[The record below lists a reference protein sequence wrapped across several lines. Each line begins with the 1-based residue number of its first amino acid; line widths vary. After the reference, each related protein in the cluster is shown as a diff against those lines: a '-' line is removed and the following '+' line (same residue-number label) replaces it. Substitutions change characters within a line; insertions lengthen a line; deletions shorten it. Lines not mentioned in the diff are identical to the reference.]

1 MDPLALTL
9 IELGAVVFCLGL
21 LARLAGRIGMSPIPL
36 YLVGGLAFGA
46 GGVVKLEGM
55 HEFAHLSGEIG
66 VILLLLML
74 GLEYTAAELVTGLRR
89 SWQAGVLDLVLN
101 FLPGRRARGHAGLG
115 SGGRHG
121 DGRRHLYFL
130 LRHRREG
137 HHGPRPDR
145 QP

>member
-21 LARLAGRIGMSPIPL
+21 LARLAGRIGMSPFRSIWWGTG
-36 YLVGGLAFGA
+36 VRAGGLI
-46 GGVVKLEGM
+46 KLDGM

-101 FLPGRRARGHAGLG
+101 FLPGAGIAVWLG
-115 SGGRHG
+115 WGLSGDRHG
-121 DGRRHLYFL
+121 RCHLYFF

-137 HHGPRPDR
+137 DHGPRPDR
-145 QP
+145 

>member
-46 GGVVKLEGM
+46 GGLVKLEGM

-74 GLEYTAAELVTGLRR
+74 GLEYTAAELFTGLRR

-101 FLPGRRARGHAGLG
+101 FLPGAAWPCSWAGG
-115 SGGRHG
+115 CGGHG
-121 DGRRHLYFL
+121 DGRGHLHFL
-130 LRHRREG
+130 VGHRRQG
-137 HHGPRPDR
+137 HHRPGPAG

>member
-46 GGVVKLEGM
+46 GGVMKLEGIQ
-55 HEFAHLSGEIG
+55 EFAHLSGEIG

-74 GLEYTAAELVTGLRR
+74 GLEYTAVRAVHR
-89 SWQAGVLDLVLN
+89 SAQVLAG
-101 FLPGRRARGHAGLG
+101 RC
-115 SGGRHG
+115 S
-121 DGRRHLYFL
+121 
-130 LRHRREG
+130 
-137 HHGPRPDR
+137 
-145 QP
+145 

>member
-36 YLVGGLAFGA
+36 YLVGGLCFGA
-46 GGVVKLEGM
+46 GGLVKLRVCTSSRTSPVKS
-55 HEFAHLSGEIG
+55 ASSCCCLCSD
-66 VILLLLML
+66 
-74 GLEYTAAELVTGLRR
+74 LEYTAAELVTGLRR

-101 FLPGRRARGHAGLG
+101 FLPGAGLAVMLG
-115 SGGRHG
+115 WGLGGRHG

-130 LRHRREG
+130 VRHRRQG
-137 HHGPRPDR
+137 HHGPWPYR
-145 QP
+145 